1 MEELPA
7 TSSSRRP
14 SGRCDQPSSPSGVL
28 CAPVT
33 DRRGQGDELADADCP
48 TLLRARNSDDGDHP
62 GARWKS
68 QSPSETAAFRLAGD
82 SACPWRGC
90 REYDGPASRAGC
102 FPPIFQRFH
111 LPASSTTPFGEF
123 ATRRFR
129 VTHAFHPLLG
139 RDSELVARHNN
150 WGEDRVYFSL
160 PASWTSVEEDDPFR
174 VIAAGRPFFRVTDL
188 RELVRLIGG
197 QTA

>member
-1 MEELPA
+1 
-7 TSSSRRP
+7 
-14 SGRCDQPSSPSGVL
+14 
-28 CAPVT
+28 
-33 DRRGQGDELADADCP
+33 
-48 TLLRARNSDDGDHP
+48 
-62 GARWKS
+62 
-68 QSPSETAAFRLAGD
+68 
-82 SACPWRGC
+82 
-90 REYDGPASRAGC
+90 
-102 FPPIFQRFH
+102 
-111 LPASSTTPFGEF
+111 
-123 ATRRFR
+123 
-129 VTHAFHPLLG
+129 LG